1 MPRGNLAGRGRRGRL
16 GRGDFAGDR
25 GLHHFRLLAG
35 TADREAAASASYGC
49 FDRRT
54 DRAYRR
60 SVSSIGL
67 ERVDRPTIRPAKRG
81 GRTAGGG
88 GCRRVAGIVDE
99 EVVGSARSVL
109 PNAQACRRG
118 APVAGGHRRDGR
130 SFQGKEDRGPDVA
143 QGQGNGQEIFRAGN
157 TSRVEG
163 PGGTGFPQTPL

>member
-1 MPRGNLAGRGRRGRL
+1 MPRGNLPGHGRRGGL

-67 ERVDRPTIRPAKRG
+67 ERVDRHIIRTDRRG
-81 GRTAGGG
+81 GGSGGG
-88 GCRRVAGIVDE
+88 GDSVRAEGGGGAGAAGVVDE
-99 EVVGSARSVL
+99 EV
-109 PNAQACRRG
+109 C
-118 APVAGGHRRDGR
+118 
-130 SFQGKEDRGPDVA
+130 
-143 QGQGNGQEIFRAGN
+143 
-157 TSRVEG
+157 
-163 PGGTGFPQTPL
+163 